1 VILSSAFSI
10 AEEGFF
16 DCGKYIFAPINFFRI
31 FHMSTHSDDED
42 IDGALRAC
50 FLVES
55 VVAIEEP
62 VAGEPSPV
70 HETDSGLIT
79 DTTGQIYEQS
89 PQLDLNEISTSVDSE
104 KSISGFLV
112 ETDGDNE
119 HPESVNAGVQD
130 YSSLNGSSLEE
141 AVNAYVTEA
150 MAAIHSINESSGPI
164 TPSPPIDPPVT
175 ASKLHEMIVEEQLR
189 ISDLKTQLQQSKA
202 RRDNLLEEYKTLK
215 AIVGSAPPTD
225 NHLILLQRHS
235 NETLGLSVSYEA
247 TRGGFLVTDVKTSG
261 LIPEFNK
268 TSPRPVKAGD
278 VIIEVNGVS
287 ADKDRMI
294 AEFKTSELTIKLLR

>member
-1 VILSSAFSI
+1 MSS
-10 AEEGFF
+10 
-16 DCGKYIFAPINFFRI
+16 
-31 FHMSTHSDDED
+31 HSDDED

-55 VVAIEEP
+55 VVAIDEP
-62 VAGEPSPV
+62 VAEEPIPV
-70 HETDSGLIT
+70 HETDSGPIT
-79 DTTGQIYEQS
+79 DATGHTYEHS
-89 PQLDLNEISTSVDSE
+89 PQLDLNEISTSIDSE
-104 KSISGFLV
+104 QSISGFLV
-112 ETDGDNE
+112 ETEGDHI

-130 YSSLNGSSLEE
+130 HSSLNGSSLEE

-150 MAAIHSINESSGPI
+150 MAAIHSINEFSSPI
-164 TPSPPIDPPVT
+164 TPSPPIDPPLT
-175 ASKLHEMIVEEQLR
+175 ASKLHEMIAEEQLR
-189 ISDLKTQLQQSKA
+189 ISDLKSQLQESKA

-215 AIVGSAPPTD
+215 AIVGPTPPAD
-225 NHLILLQRHS
+225 NNLIRLQRHS

-268 TSPRPVKAGD
+268 TSHRPVQAGD

-287 ADKDRMI
+287 GDKDRMI